1 MDLFKRDAHSI
12 DRIQS
17 ISKSKR
23 PWNVGW
29 LVLRNCV
36 ISWVNEW
43 EDYSNDFGE
52 GVRISW
58 DWATTLRLAFMVGL
72 RTVMEPEGMSFSM
85 LMRVN
90 HHWWFNHAYVIE
102 LPQKSWMIQYSE
114 SSGLVNTCTCSK
126 SGILQIQWAQE
137 VSALEVLP
145 DLGLCASSSALFFLS
160 FMVIFII
167 NWD

>member
-1 MDLFKRDAHSI
+1 MSG
-12 DRIQS
+12 RI
-17 ISKSKR
+17 ILMILGK
-23 PWNVGW
+23 
-29 LVLRNCV
+29 
-36 ISWVNEW
+36 EW
-43 EDYSNDFGE
+43 GFLGI
-52 GVRISW
+52 GPPPIVW
-58 DWATTLRLAFMVGL
+58 PFMVGL

-145 DLGLCASSSALFFLS
+145 DLGLCASSSALFF
-160 FMVIFII
+160 FILYG
-167 NWD
+167 NFHN